1 MKAVAYS
8 VKLQEKAALAI
19 ANEKKHDL
27 TLISNELN
35 AATIA
40 YAQGKDVAIVSTYD
54 IVDHEMLKSLK
65 RLGVSKLI
73 TRSNTLTHIDLKAA
87 AEMAFNIANIPHHS
101 IDVAYIAEQ
110 VVRHLNLWGSGQ
122 CVGEA
127 CCCKKGCNLKLS
139 ATSEAATTL
148 ATNNPGVQ

>member
-73 TRSNTLTHIDLKAA
+73 TRSNTLTHIDLKAISA
-87 AEMAFNIANIPHHS
+87 AAFKS
-101 IDVAYIAEQ
+101 I
-110 VVRHLNLWGSGQ
+110 
-122 CVGEA
+122 
-127 CCCKKGCNLKLS
+127 
-139 ATSEAATTL
+139 
-148 ATNNPGVQ
+148 